1 MRAPRLLLAASLACA
16 IVALAALP
24 AHAFSA
30 GRADRAAAGCGGP
43 GCHGGLPSTVA
54 VALEGLPDAY
64 TPGDTYLINV
74 TVTGARAPLPA
85 PLGQHAGGFALGATD
100 GALSALPGSED
111 VQIDATT
118 GNATHTTAGSVA
130 RAWTVV
136 WTAPPATAGV
146 VTFTLSANAVNGNA
160 APDPLDEWA
169 TATFTTKEGPEN
181 EGPPA
186 PSPVETQGPPS
197 TGSGVPAPALAGVLV
212 ALALAGAV
220 LARRRA

>member
-1 MRAPRLLLAASLACA
+1 MRAPRLAAAALTACA

-43 GCHGGLPSTVA
+43 GCHGGLPSPVA
-54 VALEGLPDAY
+54 VALEGLPETY

-74 TVTGARAPLPA
+74 TIGGAREPLPP
-85 PLGQHAGGFALGATD
+85 PLGQHAGGFALGVTD
-100 GALSALPGSED
+100 GALSPLPGAED
-111 VQIDATT
+111 VQVDETT
-118 GNATHTTAGSVA
+118 GNATHTAAGSTA

-146 VTFTLSANAVNGNA
+146 VTFSLSANAVNGNA

-169 TATFTTKEGPEN
+169 TATFATKEGPEN

-186 PSPVETQGPPS
+186 PSPVETQSPPS
-197 TGSGVPAPALAGVLV
+197 GGSGVPAPALAGALV
-212 ALALAGAV
+212 ALALAGAA